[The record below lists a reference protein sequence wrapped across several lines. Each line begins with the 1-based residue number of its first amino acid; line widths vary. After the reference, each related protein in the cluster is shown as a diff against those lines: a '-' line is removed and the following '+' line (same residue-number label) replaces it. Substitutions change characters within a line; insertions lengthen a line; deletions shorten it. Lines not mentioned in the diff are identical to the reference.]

1 MDLPP
6 GRDHLGGPGV
16 APGQGLMPAG
26 GVTGVAGQGEIPDL
40 VEVTVLPLP
49 PSAAASTTGS
59 SWNTSTK
66 PGNFTSASF
75 GSDVPASGSSKSWA
89 SSPGA
94 GSRSP
99 TRGGP
104 RHRLLAALM
113 ASAAANGMALRAEL
127 AMTGVGRGLRGAGPG
142 RDKR

>member
-26 GVTGVAGQGEIPDL
+26 GGTGVAGEGEIADL

-66 PGNFTSASF
+66 PGNFTPASF
-75 GSDVPASGSSKSWA
+75 GSDVPASGSSKSLA

-94 GSRSP
+94 PARTP
-99 TRGGP
+99 NPRGTP
-104 RHRLLAALM
+104 
-113 ASAAANGMALRAEL
+113 
-127 AMTGVGRGLRGAGPG
+127 PP
-142 RDKR
+142 

>member
-1 MDLPP
+1 MRYSPRCSSQGHP
-6 GRDHLGGPGV
+6 VCGGRPV
-16 APGQGLMPAG
+16 ALG

-75 GSDVPASGSSKSWA
+75 GSDVPASGSAQQWA
-89 SSPGA
+89 SSPRA
-94 GSRSP
+94 GSTSP
-99 TRGGP
+99 DGKSTRLHP
-104 RHRLLAALM
+104 SHVR
-113 ASAAANGMALRAEL
+113 N
-127 AMTGVGRGLRGAGPG
+127 P
-142 RDKR
+142 

>member
-1 MDLPP
+1 MPA
-6 GRDHLGGPGV
+6 GGV
-16 APGQGLMPAG
+16 RAELADQGLAQGMVGVCGGRPVALG

-113 ASAAANGMALRAEL
+113 ASAAANGMALRA
-127 AMTGVGRGLRGAGPG
+127 
-142 RDKR
+142 